1 MKGVTTMT
9 STLVIGAGIGG
20 IATAAR
26 LARQGYRVTVLEKGA
41 QAGGRCDCLIRDGH
55 HFDLGPTLYLMP
67 ELFAQAFAELGERV
81 EDHLD
86 LRRVDPTYRIH
97 FGDDSVLSLTS
108 DLHAMQTQLEGIEAG
123 SFGGFLRY
131 INEGR
136 QNYKLTLSHIV
147 GRSFGNLLE
156 YFHPRNLPLLLK
168 LKVFAKHY
176 ANAGKYFDD
185 ERLKTAFTFQDLYMG
200 LSPYQAPATYSLIQ
214 YAEVSGGVWF
224 PLGGMY
230 SLVQALVDIA
240 EKNGARFVYNA
251 PVEKINV
258 NGQRATGVTLRD
270 GRQIKS
276 DVIVANADLPYV
288 YDQLLPDDGT
298 SAKLE
303 RKEYTCSA
311 LTFCWGLDKQYPQ
324 IGSHNLFIAQDFR
337 QSLDGVF
344 QDLGMPEDPSFY
356 MHTPT
361 HLDPSLAPQGQ
372 DSLLAVVPVGHIND
386 AAPQDWDAIR
396 QRARRHI
403 FQRLAKIGVTDLEE
417 HIKFE
422 ECYTPRDWKERY
434 NLVKGASHGLSHT
447 FRQVGYLRP
456 HNRHARYR
464 NLYFVGANT
473 HPGTG
478 LPSVLLSSRFAAERI
493 KQDAGAAQPTTARR
507 PSPFVW
513 PKSKSIFES

>member
-1 MKGVTTMT
+1 MT

-20 IATAAR
+20 IAAAAR

-41 QAGGRCDCLIRDGH
+41 QAGGRCDRLVRDGH

-97 FGDDSVLSLTS
+97 FGDDSVLSLSS
-108 DLHAMQTQLEGIEAG
+108 DLRTMQAQLENMEAG
-123 SFGGFLRY
+123 SFSNFLRY
-131 INEGR
+131 IDEGR
-136 QNYKLTLSHIV
+136 QNYKLTMSRIV
-147 GRSFGNLLE
+147 GRSFGNLFE

-168 LKVFAKHY
+168 LKVFARHY
-176 ANAGKYFDD
+176 DNAGKYFDD

-200 LSPYQAPATYSLIQ
+200 LSPCQAPATYSLIQ

-224 PLGGMY
+224 PRGGMY
-230 SLVQALVDIA
+230 SLVQALVNIA
-240 EKNGARFVYNA
+240 EKNGARFVYDA
-251 PVEKINV
+251 PVERINV
-258 NGQRATGVTLRD
+258 NGRRATGVRLRD
-270 GRQIKS
+270 GRQIQA
-276 DVIVANADLPYV
+276 DVVVANADLPYV
-288 YDQLLPDDGT
+288 YRNLLPDDGT
-298 SAKLE
+298 AARLE

-311 LTFCWGLDKQYPQ
+311 LTFCWGLDKRYPQ

-344 QDLGMPEDPSFY
+344 QELSMPDDPSFY
-356 MHTPT
+356 MHSPVE
-361 HLDPSLAPQGQ
+361 LDPALAPAGQ
-372 DSLLAVVPVGHIND
+372 DSLLAVVPVGHMND
-386 AAPQDWDAIR
+386 AAPQDWQAIR

-403 FQRLAKIGVTDLEE
+403 FQRLVKIGVTDLAA

-422 ECYTPRDWKERY
+422 ECFTPRDWQERY

-447 FRQVGYLRP
+447 FLQVGYLRP
-456 HNRHARYR
+456 HNRHARYH

-493 KQDAGAAQPTTARR
+493 RQEVRADQMTLARR
-507 PSPFVW
+507 PSPVAW
-513 PKSKSIFES
+513 SEA